1 VKYTAH
7 ATIAGEP
14 KFEVRAK
21 AEPIGIK
28 CSAEGSVRARVGPI
42 KARVGRVPIVL
53 AVPFLGG
60 LQTVGAVGPFDFST
74 GPVDVEIENFEL
86 RCDGVIGSEGLTVG
100 LEGEVDCHWK
110 VDVNG
115 TLPGKVAKASLE
127 FAEADEDLE
136 VKP

>member
-7 ATIAGEP
+7 ATVAGAP
-14 KFEVRAK
+14 KFAVK
-21 AEPIGIK
+21 AEAEPVGIK
-28 CSAEGSVRARVGPI
+28 CGVEGSVRARIGPI

-60 LQTVGAVGPFDFST
+60 VQTVGAVGPFDFST

-86 RCDGVIGSEGLTVG
+86 RCDGVLGSDGLTVG
-100 LEGEVDCHWK
+100 LEGDVDCHWK
-110 VDVNG
+110 IDVNG

-127 FAEADEDLE
+127 FAEAEDLE

>member
-1 VKYTAH
+1 MKYTAH
-7 ATIAGEP
+7 ATVEGAP
-14 KFEVRAK
+14 KFAMRAQS
-21 AEPIGIK
+21 EPIGVK
-28 CSAEGSVRARVGPI
+28 CGLEGSVRARVGPI

-60 LQTVGAVGPFDFST
+60 LQTVGAVGPFDLHT
-74 GPVDVEIENFEL
+74 DPIDVEIENFEL
-86 RCDGVIGSEGLTVG
+86 RCDGVLGSEGLTCG

-127 FAEADEDLE
+127 FADAEDLE
-136 VKP
+136 GQP